1 MTSNVGSTDVFREFQ
16 SQIDGQIQ
24 SHTAAMQQLNQAM
37 QQLQRDLKTLLKEKQ
52 PYEGPH
58 PRRDTPDG
66 FVGPANSMTKLKLD
80 MPKCDGTDP
89 LGWLFKVHEYFVF
102 YAVPEESRLSAVC
115 LMLEGQALDW
125 FRWRQRNNLLSSW
138 TEFVTSFKLR
148 FDPLNYVDYFGLL
161 SKVRQTGTVLEYQQ
175 AFEKILVNVTG
186 VEESNLQSL
195 FHAGLKTHLQHE
207 LMLLKPSSLS
217 ESFALARELETKHAA
232 WATSLGSRPRPTL
245 GPFNKTPAQPLLLL
259 PGAQQP
265 EDKTATTPPIRRLTY
280 AEKKDRDAKG
290 LCYNCDEKWSKGHRC
305 GRFLLLL
312 EDDEE
317 DLSPGAVDETL
328 LMADVSTLNSM
339 AGVTAPRSLRLS
351 GMIAG
356 GVVDVLI
363 DGGSTHNFVHPRVV
377 ERLQLPV
384 VNVAAFRVYVGNGAS
399 LLCDAQC
406 RDVELLLQGVS
417 FSVDVFV
424 LPIHGPDVVLGVQW
438 LRLLGKVTHDYANL
452 TMDFCWKGSPVTLQ
466 GGAPEVKQVSLH
478 HCQLLHT
485 DCSVSACFELFLVEA
500 STEGTADQ
508 EPWPEGLPADILIVL
523 RRFPAA
529 FEEPAGL
536 PPRRLSDHRIFL
548 QPESKPVS
556 ALYGRPPPDL
566 VPYRP
571 GSSRAPAVDDILAE
585 RDTLLRELR
594 HGRPSSTAVA
604 IHAVRTVLR
613 NGSPEEQY
621 LVSWSDGTLDD
632 ATWEPASSIRQHFP
646 QLHLEDKVLLEGR
659 GSVTGSQ
666 SAAGPCGTINEGRRQ
681 KSADEMCSIGFV
693 GICCLE
699 FPMLV
704 AVVGKGILLALCS
717 IVVFCKL
724 FAIIPFLPRPNFK
737 KKYRF
742 MGGKAKCIANIIPVG
757 LAMALGY
764 VLPDHMECLG
774 ILWGWSMECFCVS
787 RLWLGF
793 CNLEA
798 WEIYVTTLMIIFS
811 VMSFSFWVALSIYCA
826 HGVSVDQTQEEP
838 IRQQE
843 VELEKGNHINSPQLP
858 QN

>member
-1 MTSNVGSTDVFREFQ
+1 MTSNVVSTDVFREFQ

-24 SHTAAMQQLNQAM
+24 SHTAAMQQINQAM
-37 QQLQRDLKTLLKEKQ
+37 QQLQRDLKTLLTEKRL
-52 PYEGPH
+52 YEGPH
-58 PRRDTPDG
+58 LRRDTPDG

-89 LGWLFKVHEYFVF
+89 LGWLFKVHEYFSF

-245 GPFNKTPAQPLLLL
+245 GPFNKTPAQPLLPL

-265 EDKTATTPPIRRLTY
+265 EDKTATTPPIQRLTY
-280 AEKKDRDAKG
+280 AEKKERDAKG
-290 LCYNCDEKWSKGHRC
+290 LCYNCDEKWSKCHRC

-328 LMADVSTLNSM
+328 LVADVSTLNSM

-363 DGGSTHNFVHPRVV
+363 DSGSTHNFVHPRVV

-384 VNVAAFRVYVGNGAS
+384 DKVTAFRVYVGNGAS

-406 RDVELLLQGVS
+406 KDVELLLQGVS

-452 TMDFCWKGSPVTLQ
+452 TMDFCWKGSQRSLRELLQ
-466 GGAPEVKQVSLH
+466 QVIQTPDQQFYIRKLMGYRFRIEYKPGRTNVVADALSRQHLEHGTSYEVSTVGAV
-478 HCQLLHT
+478 QLFNFSQPLLEIL
-485 DCSVSACFELFLVEA
+485 ARIRAENE
-500 STEGTADQ
+500 TE
-508 EPWPEGLPADILIVL
+508 
-523 RRFPAA
+523 
-529 FEEPAGL
+529 
-536 PPRRLSDHRIFL
+536 
-548 QPESKPVS
+548 
-556 ALYGRPPPDL
+556 PDL
-566 VPYRP
+566 VRLHELHRQ
-571 GSSRAPAVDDILAE
+571 GSLPAPFSVMDGILFYQTRMCVGAASSLRME
-585 RDTLLRELR
+585 LLREYHDSPIAGHTGVHRTFTRLAATFYWPSMCKDVRSYVGRCEMVDLLLR
-594 HGRPSSTAVA
+594 QFPSMQCAQCFGMG
-604 IHAVRTVLR
+604 HLR
-613 NGSPEEQY
+613 N
-621 LVSWSDGTLDD
+621 
-632 ATWEPASSIRQHFP
+632 
-646 QLHLEDKVLLEGR
+646 
-659 GSVTGSQ
+659 
-666 SAAGPCGTINEGRRQ
+666 
-681 KSADEMCSIGFV
+681 
-693 GICCLE
+693 
-699 FPMLV
+699 
-704 AVVGKGILLALCS
+704 
-717 IVVFCKL
+717 
-724 FAIIPFLPRPNFK
+724 
-737 KKYRF
+737 
-742 MGGKAKCIANIIPVG
+742 NI
-757 LAMALGY
+757 
-764 VLPDHMECLG
+764 
-774 ILWGWSMECFCVS
+774 
-787 RLWLGF
+787 
-793 CNLEA
+793 
-798 WEIYVTTLMIIFS
+798 
-811 VMSFSFWVALSIYCA
+811 
-826 HGVSVDQTQEEP
+826 
-838 IRQQE
+838 
-843 VELEKGNHINSPQLP
+843 
-858 QN
+858 